1 MDANRSEPFQDK
13 MTKSVLPLEDN
24 RKKDLFQ
31 DLKQQKLEQEEK
43 IKILM
48 KKILEKNNKG
58 ENFDD
63 LYE

>member
-13 MTKSVLPLEDN
+13 MTKSVLPLEYN

-31 DLKQQKLEQEEK
+31 DLKMKKLDQEEK
-43 IKILM
+43 MKILM